1 MVFTFTLEGFPRK
14 KSLLLFLFYFDLG
27 NYPGFVEFYSHSKT
41 NFFFPNSFVVN
52 FEPLKFMG
60 YEFSSWRFGENGFL
74 FLGDLD
80 FVLSIVL
87 GQFGLNY

>member
-1 MVFTFTLEGFPRK
+1 MIGKQKHHPQQPTETRK
-14 KSLLLFLFYFDLG
+14 VKQMTWSLLAILFFKVLL
-27 NYPGFVEFYSHSKT
+27 T
-41 NFFFPNSFVVN
+41 
-52 FEPLKFMG
+52 PLKFMG

-87 GQFGLNY
+87 GQFG

>member
-1 MVFTFTLEGFPRK
+1 MSDAQERFHNIHLQVSILFLVLLF
-14 KSLLLFLFYFDLG
+14 SLLC
-27 NYPGFVEFYSHSKT
+27 P
-41 NFFFPNSFVVN
+41 SFVVN